1 MKITIVGSGDAFGT
15 GGRAHTCFRID
26 SEGSATIVDFG
37 GGSIGSWKNLG
48 FSFDA
53 VDAIVIS
60 HLHGDHFG
68 GLPFLLLD
76 CQFVEGRTKPL
87 ELIGPPG
94 FKQRLDAALETFF
107 PGAKNLRWSF
117 PWRVEELLA
126 RRQTKIGGLTL
137 ETFEVVHQSGGL
149 STGVR
154 LGDGK
159 SVFAYSGDTAWTA
172 ALFDLAAKADV
183 FIVECYSGAGPA
195 PNHMDWPT
203 LKANLPGF
211 SAKRIVATHLG
222 ESAMPRR
229 AEMEQAGLTIAHD
242 GQVFDL

>member
-1 MKITIVGSGDAFGT
+1 MKVTIVGSGDAFGT

-26 SEGSATIVDFG
+26 SGGSATIVDFG
-37 GGSIGSWKNLG
+37 AASITSWKSLG
-48 FSFDA
+48 FRFDS

-76 CQFVEGRTKPL
+76 CQFVERRTKPL
-87 ELIGPPG
+87 TMIGPPG
-94 FKQRLDAALETFF
+94 FKQRLDAALDAFF
-107 PGAKNLRWSF
+107 PGAKELRWGF
-117 PWRVEELLA
+117 PWRIEEILA
-126 RRQTKIGGLTL
+126 RRKMKIGGLTL

-159 SVFAYSGDTAWTA
+159 SVFGYSGDTAWTA
-172 ALFDLAAKADV
+172 TLFDLAAAADL
-183 FIVECYSGAGPA
+183 FIVECYSGAGLA

-203 LKANLPGF
+203 LEANLSGF

-222 ESAMPRR
+222 ATAMPHR

-242 GQVFDL
+242 GQVFDI